1 MTFLDLIDLGRLR
14 KIILY
19 LFVILGGL
27 WLQTG
32 FFSRIAPL
40 GVKPFFLPVIAVAI
54 GLWEGG
60 VWGGILGMLTG
71 LMCDLNLIESTVTYL
86 VLFALFGF
94 AAGLLGQFFINRRFF
109 AAMLISAAALAVTIA
124 CQIVPLWIFRS
135 VSIWALFPV
144 MLLQFL
150 WSLPFAMPA
159 YFAAKKISQ
168 SN

>member
-1 MTFLDLIDLGRLR
+1 MAFLEWFDLGKIR

-19 LFVILGGL
+19 LFLILGSL

-40 GVKPFFLPVIAVAI
+40 GVKPFFLPVVAVAI

-60 VWGGILGMLTG
+60 VWGGILGLLTG
-71 LMCDLNLIESTVTYL
+71 LLCDLNLIESTVTYL
-86 VLFALFGF
+86 ILFAVFGF

-109 AAMLISAAALAVTIA
+109 AAMLLSAAALIISIV

-135 VSIWALFPV
+135 VSLWSLLPV
-144 MLLQFL
+144 ILLQFL
-150 WSLPFAMPA
+150 WSVPFAIPI

-168 SN
+168 SD